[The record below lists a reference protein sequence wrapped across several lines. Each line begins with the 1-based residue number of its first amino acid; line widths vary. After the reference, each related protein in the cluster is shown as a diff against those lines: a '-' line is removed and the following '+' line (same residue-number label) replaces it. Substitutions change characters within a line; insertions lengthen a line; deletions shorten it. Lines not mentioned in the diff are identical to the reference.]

1 MKPTFWRDS
10 RGYWSVCDGSGP
22 LNVVG
27 YTFQRPDHKWAVEGD
42 DLNRVFLDLSTAA
55 SAVLKRELPE
65 GVQYYELKRQGET
78 AFVATYPDV
87 VDNITA
93 EGWSVVSASRK
104 LRQR

>member
-10 RGYWSVCDGSGP
+10 RGYWSVCDGPGP

-27 YTFQRPDHKWAVEGD
+27 YVFERPDGRWAAEGD
-42 DLNRVFLDLSTAA
+42 DLNRVFLDQLTAA
-55 SAVLKRELPE
+55 SAVLKQGLPT

-87 VDNITA
+87 VDSIRA
-93 EGWSVVSASRK
+93 EGW
-104 LRQR
+104 